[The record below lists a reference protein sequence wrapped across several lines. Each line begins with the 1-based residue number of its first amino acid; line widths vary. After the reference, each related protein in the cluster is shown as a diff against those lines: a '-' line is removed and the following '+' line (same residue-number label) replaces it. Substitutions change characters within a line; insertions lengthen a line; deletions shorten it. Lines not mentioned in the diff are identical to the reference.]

1 MSTSFAMIDGE
12 GPESYQKHS
21 KYQGGL
27 LEAAKEKINEA
38 ISMKLD
44 IDFTSNLVNIADF
57 GCSTGPNTFRAVQTI
72 IDAVEHNYYLK
83 ESYLHETE
91 FQVFFNDSSNNDFNT
106 LFETLPPAR
115 KYFVIGVPGS
125 FFGHVLPRRSLHVGV
140 SSYSLHFVSKIPKEI
155 KDRDSHVWNKDIHCT
170 GFSKEVVKAYL
181 DQYKID
187 MGSFLNARAQELVS
201 GGLLLLLGSCLPNG
215 VQMSETLNGMMIDC
229 IGSSLNDIAK
239 ESLID
244 QEKLDTFKLPIYV
257 AYAGEIN
264 QIIDDNGCYTIEKFD
279 IISYENEEIPLDPD
293 FLTVSFKVTIGGIV
307 SSQFGRHVM
316 EKTFEVV
323 KTKTQEMIPQLA
335 NARPGMQYLI
345 VLRRI

>member
-1 MSTSFAMIDGE
+1 MSTSFTMLGGE
-12 GPESYQKHS
+12 GPDSYRQHS

-27 LEAAKEKINEA
+27 FEAAKEKINKA

-57 GCSTGPNTFRAVQTI
+57 GCSTGPNTFKAVQTI
-72 IDAVEHNYYLK
+72 IDAVEDKYQK
-83 ESYLHETE
+83 ESYLDEIE

-106 LFETLPPAR
+106 LFKTLPQTR
-115 KYFVIGVPGS
+115 KYFASGVPGS
-125 FFGHVLPRRSLHVGV
+125 FFGRVLPRNSLHVGV

-155 KDRDSHVWNKDIHCT
+155 KDRDSHGWNKDIHCT

-187 MGSFLNARAQELVS
+187 MGSFLIARAQELVS
-201 GGLLLLLGSCLPNG
+201 GRLLLLLGSCLPNG

-239 ESLID
+239 EGLIN
-244 QEKLDTFKLPIYV
+244 QEKLETFKLPIYV
-257 AYAGEIN
+257 AYAGEIK
-264 QIIDDNGCYTIEKFD
+264 QIIDDNGCYTIARFD
-279 IISYENEEIPLDPD
+279 IISYENEEIPFDPK

-307 SSQFGRHVM
+307 SSQFGQHVM

-335 NARPGMQYLI
+335 NAKPGMQYLI
-345 VLRRI
+345 VLQRI